1 MKSNKVLE
9 ILKIHRQTLHRYTK
23 NGKIKYTVLPSGHYD
38 YDEDSVYKLAGLKE
52 ERKCVIYGRV
62 STKKQQKDLENQIN
76 LISEF
81 ANKNGYKISKIYKDI
96 ASGISFDRKEFKEM
110 LDEIIAH
117 KIKLVIIK
125 DKDRLT
131 RVSFDLW
138 KSLFKQF
145 DCDLIVVNV
154 YDNGDSIE
162 KEIFEDI
169 ISMIHCFAM
178 RMYSSRR
185 RKKLQLT
192 SEDLKNEIE

>member
-1 MKSNKVLE
+1 
-9 ILKIHRQTLHRYTK
+9 
-23 NGKIKYTVLPSGHYD
+23 
-38 YDEDSVYKLAGLKE
+38 
-52 ERKCVIYGRV
+52 
-62 STKKQQKDLENQIN
+62 
-76 LISEF
+76 
-81 ANKNGYKISKIYKDI
+81 
-96 ASGISFDRKEFKEM
+96 M

-145 DCDLIVVNV
+145 DCDLIVVNI
-154 YDNGDSIE
+154 YNNGDSIE

-185 RKKLQLT
+185 KKKLQLT